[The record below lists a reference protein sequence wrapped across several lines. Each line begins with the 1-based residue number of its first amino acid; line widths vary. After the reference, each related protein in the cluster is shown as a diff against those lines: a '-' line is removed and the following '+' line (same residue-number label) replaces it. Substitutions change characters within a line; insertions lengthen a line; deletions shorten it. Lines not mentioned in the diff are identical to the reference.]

1 MQYLD
6 MKEGLDDGEYS
17 NKMFADDSRYYAI
30 TMTNPA
36 FTYDQLSNVITV
48 DPGDKPEQDGEMII
62 TWKSQKGS
70 FNTKPIIRRISLHW
84 DNLRDGYYIAF
95 QTNGGS
101 IVDTV
106 VAKYGKEVAKPED
119 PVKTG
124 YTFAGWYE
132 DEALTK
138 KYEIPDTM
146 PNEDRIVYAK
156 WEAAD
161 MTYSVADYVEGT
173 DGVYSLASIRT
184 ETAKTDDTVTVQPSE
199 RSGFITPPVLSYVVQ
214 ADGSTRFNYY
224 YARNKYNI
232 KFVSEGE
239 TVSEGSYTYGTQ
251 IPTPSVYRPGYEF
264 AGWEPE
270 VSYTVPARD
279 MTYTAIWKESDDVVY
294 TTKYYL
300 EDENGGYVI
309 DKAGISKGTTGQN
322 VTAAAAD
329 YDEGSYTVKDIP
341 SGIVKADGSLVL
353 KVYYDRSTYDITYD
367 TTGGKLEDN
376 KQAVKWGTKVVT
388 QVPVRDGY
396 AFAGWYTDKECTNSF
411 NGVMPKENITL
422 YAKWDMSKVNYTV
435 EHYMENIDGSGYEL
449 TDRFIQL
456 M

>member
-17 NKMFADDSRYYAI
+17 NKIFADDSRYYAI

-36 FTYDQLSNVITV
+36 FTYDQLTNVITV

-62 TWKSQKGS
+62 TWKSQNGS

-329 YDEGSYTVKDIP
+329 YDEGSYIVKDIP

-367 TTGGKLEDN
+367 TTGGKLENN

-435 EHYMENIDGSGYEL
+435 EHYME
-449 TDRFIQL
+449 T
-456 M
+456 